1 MDLTEAP
8 AEPQVKICSKCKK
21 NPVAFPDS
29 TNPWCSECRAEAH
42 KKYLESKEGQ
52 AEGKGFAEGARLMRE
67 QLATQFEC
75 QRSGMFTGY
84 EICDLIREAIPPV
97 RVD

>member
-1 MDLTEAP
+1 MDLTTAD

-29 TNPWCSECRAEAH
+29 TNPWCAECRAEAH

-67 QLATQFEC
+67 QLATKFEG
-75 QRSGMFTGY
+75 QQSGMFSGY
-84 EICDLIREAIPPV
+84 EICDLIREARPPV